1 MGLACLGRETGSSR
15 AYSTCRRFSALPCRL
30 CWVVFSLEK
39 QAAQA
44 TARSP
49 STLSARLKFLAQ
61 RESDRSSSTLCA
73 GVAPQQSQSG
83 TSLSP
88 ILRALNSPRVDSSY
102 SFPEACSE
110 QPG

>member
-1 MGLACLGRETGSSR
+1 RANGASR
-15 AYSTCRRFSALPCRL
+15 AYSTCLRFSSLSASL
-30 CWVVFSLEK
+30 CWAVLSREK

-49 STLSARLKFLAQ
+49 STLSESSRFLAHND
-61 RESDRSSSTLCA
+61 RESSSSTLWA

-88 ILRALNSPRVDSSY
+88 ILSALNSPWVDSSY
-102 SFPEACSE
+102 SLAEACRE

>member
-1 MGLACLGRETGSSR
+1 MDNGASR
-15 AYSTCRRFSALPCRL
+15 AYSTCLRFSSFSSSL
-30 CWVVFSLEK
+30 CWAVLSREK

-49 STLSARLKFLAQ
+49 STLSDSSRFLAQ
-61 RESDRSSSTLCA
+61 RERERSSSTLWA

-88 ILRALNSPRVDSSY
+88 IFRALNSPWVDSSY
-102 SFPEACSE
+102 SFPEACRE